1 MQAILS
7 HYPARRTARVAAAL
21 LLAAPLLVAAAFS
34 SELEWDLGRNEV
46 RVYSAAYDLAEG
58 VTVLGA
64 ALPSR
69 LERLGYRRVHER
81 PEVPGEY
88 FWGNEVFWIFQRRH
102 RKGRREYPPQLF
114 GLRLEKTDGA
124 ILGAVHPD
132 GTSHRLERRGQLWL
146 EPELLAESLDG
157 RRARREPLRLA
168 ELPEHVWR
176 AVLAAEDAR
185 FFDHVG
191 LDGIALSRA
200 ILANVRAGK
209 VSQGG
214 STITQQLIKNRA
226 LSPKRSLG
234 RKASEAL
241 RALALE
247 AEHDKRDILESYI
260 NHVYMGHRGGLA
272 VHGLGTAARVYFS
285 KPAGEITL
293 SEAACLAAMIQGPN
307 RLSPDGHPARLRD
320 RRDRVLRRMER
331 IGWAEPGRA
340 AAARSEAVIARVSRP
355 EPPPA
360 RHFLDW
366 IAAEVESRLGQRLDR
381 GRGVV
386 VETTLDPWLQQ
397 IAESEVERHLAA
409 LRRAFPRLRGEGLS
423 AALVALDGAT
433 GNVMAYV
440 GGDPARE
447 GGGFD
452 RAREAKRQIGWTVKP
467 LILLEAF
474 DDCGPKTPL
483 NAATRIADEPLQIEA
498 PGGLWR
504 PENFDR
510 RYRGVVDLRAA
521 LRHSYNV
528 PFARIGRW
536 CGLESVARRLERA
549 GLEVPAGPPPSITLG
564 AIEASPLEIASAYT
578 VFAGLGRRV
587 EPRPIAEIAKP
598 SGRRLERFG
607 KRSRRVSRRTTA
619 WLVHELMRDAVEN
632 GTGRQAR
639 IDGLAVAAKTGSSSG
654 LRDAWFSGEVRG
666 LVTTAW
672 IGLDRDAPLGLTGG
686 EASAPLW
693 REFAARAVLAIPG
706 SEPAAPRGL
715 VTRRVD
721 PETGLVKSRLSRG
734 GREETFRRGAVPPS
748 DRPLLRDE
756 PSPVIR

>member
-7 HYPARRTARVAAAL
+7 HYPARRTALVAAAL

-46 RVYSAAYDLAEG
+46 RVYSGAYDLAEG
-58 VTVLGA
+58 LTVLGA

-69 LERLGYRRVHER
+69 LDRLGYRRVHER
-81 PEVPGEY
+81 PDAPGEY
-88 FWGNEVFWIFQRRH
+88 FWGTDVLWIFQRRH
-102 RKGRREYPPQLF
+102 RKGGREYPPQLF
-114 GLRLEKTDGA
+114 GLRLGKTDGA
-124 ILGAVHPD
+124 ILGVVHPD
-132 GTSHRLERRGQLWL
+132 GTSRLLKRRGQLWL

-157 RRARREPLRLA
+157 RRARREPVRLA
-168 ELPEHVWR
+168 ELPAHVWR

-200 ILANVRAGK
+200 LLANVRAGK
-209 VSQGG
+209 VRQGG

-260 NHVYMGHRGGLA
+260 NHVYMGHRDGLA

-285 KPAGEITL
+285 KPAREITL

-307 RLSPDGHPARLRD
+307 RLSPDRHPARLRD
-320 RRDRVLRRMER
+320 RRDWVLRRMEL

-340 AAARSEAVIARVSRP
+340 AAASSEAVTAKLSRP
-355 EPPPA
+355 EPPAA

-366 IAAEVESRLGQRLDR
+366 VAAEVESRLGQRLDR

-386 VETTLDPWLQQ
+386 VETTLDPWLQHV
-397 IAESEVERHLAA
+397 AEREVERHLAT
-409 LRRAFPRLRGEGLS
+409 LRREFPRLRGEDLS
-423 AALVALDGAT
+423 AALVALEGTT
-433 GNVMAYV
+433 GNVIAYV
-440 GGDPARE
+440 GGDPAQG

-452 RAREAKRQIGWTVKP
+452 RAREARRQIGSTVKP
-467 LILLEAF
+467 LVLLEAF

-483 NAATRIADEPLQIEA
+483 NVATRIADEPLQIEA
-498 PGGLWR
+498 PGGVWR

-510 RYRGVVDLRAA
+510 RFRGVVNVRAA

-536 CGLESVARRLERA
+536 CGFESVAGRLERA
-549 GLEVPAGPPPSITLG
+549 GLEVPAGVPPSITLG
-564 AIEASPLEIASAYT
+564 ALEATPLQVASAFT

-587 EPRPIAEIAKP
+587 EPRPIVEITKP
-598 SGRRLERFG
+598 SGRRLERVDE
-607 KRSRRVSRRTTA
+607 RSRRVSRRTTA
-619 WLVHELMRDAVEN
+619 WLVRELMRDAVEN
-632 GTGRQAR
+632 GTGRRAR
-639 IDGLAVAAKTGSSSG
+639 VDGIAVAGKTGSSSG
-654 LRDAWFSGEVRG
+654 LRDAWFSGEARG

-672 IGLDRDAPLGLTGG
+672 IGLDQQAALGLTGG

-693 REFAARAVLAIPG
+693 REFVARAVPAISG
-706 SEPAAPRGL
+706 SEPGVPRGI

-721 PETGLVKSRLSRG
+721 PGTGLVRSRLSRG
-734 GREETFRRGAVPPS
+734 GREEIFRRGAMPTS
-748 DRPLLRDE
+748 DRLLLRDE
-756 PSPVIR
+756 PAPVIR